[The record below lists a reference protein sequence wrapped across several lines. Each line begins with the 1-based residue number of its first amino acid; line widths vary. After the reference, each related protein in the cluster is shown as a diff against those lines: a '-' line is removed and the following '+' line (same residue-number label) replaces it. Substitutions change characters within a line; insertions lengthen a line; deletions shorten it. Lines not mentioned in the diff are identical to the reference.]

1 MGGGSSRR
9 RLPYLDMPDANLRG
23 TTLHVA
29 VVATPGAALHLY
41 TGWPHH
47 KVGVGA
53 VYHVAGDFK
62 DHRPRLALREDSW
75 LCCCQSIY
83 RRPREEGGMKR
94 ALQLLPT
101 RCNHLYWKRK
111 TPHGS
116 HTHTHMFFLLLP
128 PLQLPPWTELR
139 PVEEPPV
146 KRCFSLQQQS

>member
-1 MGGGSSRR
+1 MGRGSSRR
-9 RLPYLDMPDANLRG
+9 CLPYLDMPDANLRG

-41 TGWPHH
+41 TGRPHH

-62 DHRPRLALREDSW
+62 DHRPRLALCEDSW

-101 RCNHLYWKRK
+101 HCNHLYWKRK
-111 TPHGS
+111 TPMALS
-116 HTHTHMFFLLLP
+116 HTHTHTCSFSFSHPSSSLP
-128 PLQLPPWTELR
+128 G
-139 PVEEPPV
+139 
-146 KRCFSLQQQS
+146 QSCALWRSPQ